1 MLHLWITINAIT
13 PAPVEGVWI
22 LSRRQQHFYGGKP
35 VIKGTRIPVYF
46 ILEPLSNG
54 WSIKDI
60 RREYPNLTREDVLAA
75 IEYAAKA
82 LRDEVIV
89 KA

>member
-1 MLHLWITINAIT
+1 M
-13 PAPVEGVWI
+13 
-22 LSRRQQHFYGGKP
+22 
-35 VIKGTRIPVYF
+35 YF